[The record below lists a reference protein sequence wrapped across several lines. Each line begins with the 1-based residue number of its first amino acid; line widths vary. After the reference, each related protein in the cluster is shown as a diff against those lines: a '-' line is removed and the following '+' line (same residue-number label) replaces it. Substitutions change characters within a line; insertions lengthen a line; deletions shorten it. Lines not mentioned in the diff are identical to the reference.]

1 MSQAELHELD
11 RARARY
17 PGVSADRLAAT
28 LAELSLALLVVG
40 VWLVTC
46 VAG

>member
-1 MSQAELHELD
+1 MSQTELHELE
-11 RARARY
+11 RANAHY
-17 PGVSADRLAAT
+17 PGIPADRLAST
-28 LAELSLALLVVG
+28 LAELSLALLLVG